1 LRARAARDTCAFA
14 IRLYRAQI
22 RFPMQTPTTDSAA
35 AVPAIAPLADAA
47 FAQRVQHAIDCKT
60 KPLGA
65 LGRLE
70 ALALRIACILGQ
82 DRPLL
87 QQPQMLV
94 FAADHGLAARGVSA
108 YPVDVTWQMVENFMA
123 GGAAVSVLARQHG
136 LALNVVDCGV
146 ARDFPAR
153 EQDPDDKLPQPGQP
167 RLWRRKLGY
176 GTRDC
181 SQGPAM
187 TATECAMALRNGM
200 ALVRQLPGNALLLGE
215 MGIGNTSSAS
225 LLLARLCG
233 EPLAEVTGAGTGL
246 DAAGL
251 ARKIGVLQ
259 EVLQLHAQATA
270 PLDALAA
277 MGGFEVATMVGA
289 VLQAAA
295 ERRVIVVDGFI
306 TTAMCA
312 CWPTWAPSRCWTG
325 SCAWAKARVRPWP
338 GRCWCRPVPCWAR
351 WPASNRPA

>member
-1 LRARAARDTCAFA
+1 M
-14 IRLYRAQI
+14 IRRPPRSTL
-22 RFPMQTPTTDSAA
+22 FPYTTLFRS
-35 AVPAIAPLADAA
+35 
-47 FAQRVQHAIDCKT
+47 
-60 KPLGA
+60 
-65 LGRLE
+65 
-70 ALALRIACILGQ
+70 
-82 DRPLL
+82 
-87 QQPQMLV
+87 
-94 FAADHGLAARGVSA
+94 
-108 YPVDVTWQMVENFMA
+108 
-123 GGAAVSVLARQHG
+123 SVLARQHG

-167 RLWRRKLGY
+167 RLWRRKVGY

-187 TATECAMALRNGM
+187 TVTECAMALRNGA

-259 EVLQLHAQATA
+259 EVLQLHAQATE

-277 MGGFEVATMVGA
+277 MGGFEVATMVG
-289 VLQAAA
+289 
-295 ERRVIVVDGFI
+295 EI
-306 TTAMCA
+306 
-312 CWPTWAPSRCWTG
+312 
-325 SCAWAKARVRPWP
+325 
-338 GRCWCRPVPCWAR
+338 GRAHV
-351 WPASNRPA
+351 